1 MLTHRYA
8 YGGRE
13 WRLPTRAK
21 GDRQRAERR
30 GGGVA
35 EQQQHIE
42 NDEREREKVRGA
54 EPPPAQAR
62 QCHHGIRGGDEERGQ
77 VGQGRDPPGAA
88 HTHGQGGGTSEIIIC
103 YYCMHILYHESY
115 SS

>member
-54 EPPPAQAR
+54 EPPPSAGQAMPSR
-62 QCHHGIRGGDEERGQ
+62 HPGGDEERGQ
-77 VGQGRDPPGAA
+77 VGQGRDPLGAA
-88 HTHGQGGGTSEIIIC
+88 HTHGQGGG
-103 YYCMHILYHESY
+103 HRK
-115 SS
+115 

>member
-1 MLTHRYA
+1 M
-8 YGGRE
+8 
-13 WRLPTRAK
+13 PTRAK

-54 EPPPAQAR
+54 EPPAR
-62 QCHHGIRGGDEERGQ
+62 RPGNAITASGGDEERGQ
-77 VGQGRDPPGAA
+77 VGQGRDPLGAA
-88 HTHGQGGGTSEIIIC
+88 HTHRK
-103 YYCMHILYHESY
+103 
-115 SS
+115 